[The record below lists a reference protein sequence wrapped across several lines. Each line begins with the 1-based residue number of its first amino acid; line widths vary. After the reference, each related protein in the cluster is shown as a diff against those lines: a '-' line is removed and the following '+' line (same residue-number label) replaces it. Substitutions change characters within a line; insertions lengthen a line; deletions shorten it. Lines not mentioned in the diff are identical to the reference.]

1 MTIQTGVVA
10 HQNLSEDNDLGDDDN
25 LDTPLVDSLLA
36 SNYNAVTGLNDRI
49 VTTTDLLVIGN
60 HEKHPDGSETV
71 TSASTTTTTMH
82 ENAEGGSTN
91 PPSDPDGSDFIILL
105 TSRDH
110 DDILAT
116 YPGAVFWRGM
126 TSIPNNLPEGLLTP
140 DRDLL
145 WDGIA
150 LCIQKA
156 IKDKLIRGLLAFGVG
171 FPASGIIF
179 GNLLDL
185 TRGIPD
191 GLLAIVGLFFLFFII
206 LPFFLKLCIFLM
218 QANGNLFCQI
228 PKDLGPF
235 LRSTAGVDITYHVE
249 GDAGPNWYV
258 DKRKRYYKLSRCNPD
273 IDQNNNTNVA
283 DNNATSVPAPLWPP
297 NREYPPKSG
306 QVVLRLI
313 GMGTLPL
320 YPPALKGHT
329 DINLFAWAHL
339 YYTIMRDI
347 DDFRGNA
354 ICSCLVIGFVLFW
367 FLLMF
372 LIAHHIEGGGLL
384 TLFAAPVLMVL
395 WCYLIPTFHS
405 SKIQEF
411 CQEALEKARPAFTR
425 SCGYG
430 VVLETKPGM
439 LFGTVLYVRMYP
451 LNNDDNNNNK
461 GNNGNHELVGEQD
474 HEQGW
479 GFQPIV
485 RESTQQRRRRPTKTT
500 LGAVQQTYK
509 D

>member
-1 MTIQTGVVA
+1 MTIKTGVVA
-10 HQNLSEDNDLGDDDN
+10 HQNPPENNDGGN
-25 LDTPLVDSLLA
+25 NNSLDTPLDGSLLA
-36 SNYNAVTGLNDRI
+36 SNNRLVTGLNDRVI
-49 VTTTDLLVIGN
+49 TTTDQLVIDN
-60 HEKHPDGSETV
+60 HEKRPDGSETV
-71 TSASTTTTTMH
+71 TSASTPTTTTIH
-82 ENAEGGSTN
+82 ENTEGSSTN

-105 TSRDH
+105 PH
-110 DDILAT
+110 VLHLILLST
-116 YPGAVFWRGM
+116 TPEGVFQHGM
-126 TSIPNNLPEGLLTP
+126 TSIPDNLPEGLLTP

-249 GDAGPNWYV
+249 GDAGPHWYM
-258 DKRKRYYKLSRCNPD
+258 DNTERYFKLSRYNPD
-273 IDQNNNTNVA
+273 IDQNNKTNVT
-283 DNNATSVPAPLWPP
+283 DNTATSVPAPLWPP
-297 NREYPPKSG
+297 DRKYPPKSG

-339 YYTIMRDI
+339 YYTIMRETKKLRVRQLCRFLLI
-347 DDFRGNA
+347 GCFLWMLMPLLIMVLGSPIGSLLA
-354 ICSCLVIGFVLFW
+354 QVIVPVLLGLFW
-367 FLLMF
+367 RYQMQ
-372 LIAHHIEGGGLL
+372 
-384 TLFAAPVLMVL
+384 
-395 WCYLIPTFHS
+395 TFYTS
-405 SKIQEF
+405 RIREF
-411 CQEALEKARPAFTR
+411 CQEALDEAGPAFTC
-425 SCGYG
+425 SCGYS

-439 LFGTVLYVRMYP
+439 LFGTNLYVRMYP
-451 LNNDDNNNNK
+451 LNNNNNNDK
-461 GNNGNHELVGEQD
+461 GNNGSLELV
-474 HEQGW
+474 
-479 GFQPIV
+479 
-485 RESTQQRRRRPTKTT
+485 
-500 LGAVQQTYK
+500 
-509 D
+509 

>member
-1 MTIQTGVVA
+1 MKRMTTLSPMHTNSQNKPDTHKSTHKIQGSFSSTTTMTIKTGVVA
-10 HQNLSEDNDLGDDDN
+10 HQNPPENNDGGN
-25 LDTPLVDSLLA
+25 NNSLDTPLDGSLLA
-36 SNYNAVTGLNDRI
+36 SNNRLVTGLNDRVI
-49 VTTTDLLVIGN
+49 TTTDQLVIDN
-60 HEKHPDGSETV
+60 HEKRPDGSETV
-71 TSASTTTTTMH
+71 TSASTPTTTTIH
-82 ENAEGGSTN
+82 ENTEGSSTN

-105 TSRDH
+105 PH
-110 DDILAT
+110 VLHLILLST
-116 YPGAVFWRGM
+116 TPEGVFQHGM
-126 TSIPNNLPEGLLTP
+126 TSIPDNLPEGLLTP

-258 DKRKRYYKLSRCNPD
+258 DKRKRYFKLSRYNPD
-273 IDQNNNTNVA
+273 IDQNNNTNVT
-283 DNNATSVPAPLWPP
+283 DNTATSVPAPLWLP

-339 YYTIMRDI
+339 YYTIERDTMKLRCI
-347 DDFRGNA
+347 ELVCFGLIGAFLWMLFGPILSVLGGLGA
-354 ICSCLVIGFVLFW
+354 ILLLSFFVTVLLVLFW
-367 FLLMF
+367 RYQ
-372 LIAHHIEGGGLL
+372 IV
-384 TLFAAPVLMVL
+384 TLYDSWVQNI
-395 WCYLIPTFHS
+395 YH
-405 SKIQEF
+405 
-411 CQEALEKARPAFTR
+411 EALEKAGPAFTR

-451 LNNDDNNNNK
+451 LKNNNNK
-461 GNNGNHELVGEQD
+461 GNKGNHELV
-474 HEQGW
+474 
-479 GFQPIV
+479 
-485 RESTQQRRRRPTKTT
+485 
-500 LGAVQQTYK
+500 
-509 D
+509 